1 MTTTT
6 DGIEN
11 GSDGAARLSLLE
23 ARVLACLMEKE
34 ATTPDVYPLSLNSL
48 VNACNQKS
56 NRSPVMDLHEAEAEA
71 AVTLLRD
78 KHLVT
83 VFAGAGARSVKY
95 RHKFGESYP
104 MEKVAQAMMTEL
116 MLRGP
121 QTVAGLRGN
130 CERITPMP
138 DAEETEA
145 VLTELASRAE
155 PLVVKLPRQPGQKEP
170 RWAQLLTGDASEYL
184 AGGELAGVG
193 ASAGERAGPLKVEM
207 EMVLPPAAEARMAA
221 LEAQVAELRAELAR
235 LREALGE

>member
-1 MTTTT
+1 M
-6 DGIEN
+6 DVNEN
-11 GSDGAARLSLLE
+11 GSEGGARLSVLE
-23 ARVLACLMEKE
+23 ARVLACLIEKE
-34 ATTPDVYPLSLNSL
+34 ATTPDLYPLSLNSL

-83 VFAGAGARSVKY
+83 VFAGAGARSVKF

-104 MEKVAQAMMTEL
+104 MEKVAQAMVTEL

-138 DAEETEA
+138 DAIETEA
-145 VLTELASRAE
+145 VLTELASRME
-155 PLVVKLPRQPGQKEP
+155 PLTVKLPRQSGQKEA
-170 RWAQLLTGDASEYL
+170 RWAQLLTGSAEEAL
-184 AGGELAGVG
+184 EQAAVGGLQSGP
-193 ASAGERAGPLKVEM
+193 ASAVRAGPLKVEM
-207 EMVLPPAAEARMAA
+207 EMVLPAAAEVRLAT
-221 LEAQVAELRAELAR
+221 LEAQVAELRVELAR
-235 LREALGE
+235 LRDALGE

>member
-1 MTTTT
+1 MNEKLNEESA
-6 DGIEN
+6 GN
-11 GSDGAARLSLLE
+11 GSARLSVIE
-23 ARVLACLMEKE
+23 ARVLACLIEKE

-56 NRSPVMDLHEAEAEA
+56 NRSPVMALGEDEAET

-95 RHKFGESYP
+95 RHKFGEVYP

-116 MLRGP
+116 MLRGA

-130 CERITPMP
+130 CERITAMP
-138 DAEETEA
+138 DAVETEA
-145 VLTELASRAE
+145 VLTELASRTE

-170 RWAQLLTGDASEYL
+170 RWAQLLTGNASEYL
-184 AGGELAGVG
+184 SGSDQLANGP
-193 ASAGERAGPLKVEM
+193 AAERAGPLKVAM
-207 EMVLPPAAEARMAA
+207 EMVLPAAAEARITT
-221 LEAQVAELRAELAR
+221 LEAQVTELRAELAR
-235 LREALGE
+235 LRGALAE